1 MHRTLIVPTAQQS
14 SATELPYPD
23 EYFDAVFTD
32 PPYYDNINYSAL
44 SDFFYV
50 WLKRSLGDIFP
61 ELFTTY
67 LTPKSKEAIANP
79 SRAESAEEARKFFE
93 DMLKKAFKEIA
104 RVLKPNGMAIIVY
117 THKSTSG
124 WETLINSLLEAD
136 LVPIASWPI
145 HTEMKSRLLAKG
157 NAALAS
163 SIYFVCRKLKRVE
176 TGWFSEVKEEIKKY
190 LQDRLEQLWKE
201 GISGADFFISAIGSA
216 IVVFGKYR
224 EIKDF
229 QGNRITSVKLLE
241 YVREVVTDYAVR
253 QILHNGIAE
262 ELSPLTRFYILWRWS
277 YAEAR
282 VHFDDARKLAQ
293 STGVDIEKELGRG
306 FIKKEQEYVKV
317 LGPQDRKLEDLE
329 DSQELIDIL
338 HKSLLLW
345 KTGMKEEM
353 KKLLA
358 SSGWGTKESFYR
370 TAQAISETLP
380 KESQEKK
387 LLEGFLSGKD
397 RLISEVKNTGQ
408 RGLF

>member
-1 MHRTLIVPTAQQS
+1 
-14 SATELPYPD
+14 
-23 EYFDAVFTD
+23 
-32 PPYYDNINYSAL
+32 
-44 SDFFYV
+44 
-50 WLKRSLGDIFP
+50 
-61 ELFTTY
+61 
-67 LTPKSKEAIANP
+67 
-79 SRAESAEEARKFFE
+79 
-93 DMLKKAFKEIA
+93 
-104 RVLKPNGMAIIVY
+104 
-117 THKSTSG
+117 
-124 WETLINSLLEAD
+124 
-136 LVPIASWPI
+136 
-145 HTEMKSRLLAKG
+145 MKSRLRAKES
-157 NAALAS
+157 AALAS

-190 LQDRLEQLWKE
+190 LQDRLEHLWNE

-229 QGNRITSVKLLE
+229 QGNRITSEKLLE
-241 YVREVVTDYAVR
+241 YVREMVTDYAVH
-253 QILHNGIAE
+253 QILHNGISE

-277 YAEAR
+277 YGEAR

-306 FIKKEQEYVKV
+306 FIKKEREYVRV
-317 LGPQDRKLEDLE
+317 LGPQDRKLENLK

-338 HKSLLLW
+338 HKALLLW
-345 KTGMKEEM
+345 KMGMKGEM

-380 KESQEKK
+380 KESQEEK
-387 LLEGFLSGKD
+387 LLDGFLSGKD
-397 RLISEVKNTGQ
+397 RIIFEVKDTEP